1 MNTENN
7 SSNPKVLTG
16 TIVSDKMQ
24 KTVVVLVKR
33 YVKHPKY
40 HKYMKISKRYKAHN
54 PDLAVTVGDQVTIRE
69 CRPMSKDKHFIL
81 LANNA

>member
-1 MNTENN
+1 MNTQN
-7 SSNPKVLTG
+7 NPKVLTG

-54 PDLAVTVGDQVTIRE
+54 PDLSVSVGDQVAIRE

-81 LANNA
+81 IANNA

>member
-1 MNTENN
+1 MNTQN
-7 SSNPKVLTG
+7 NPKVLTG

-40 HKYMKISKRYKAHN
+40 HKYMKISKQQTNIALMKY
-54 PDLAVTVGDQVTIRE
+54 
-69 CRPMSKDKHFIL
+69 
-81 LANNA
+81 

>member
-1 MNTENN
+1 MNTT
-7 SSNPKVLTG
+7 SNPKVLTG

-24 KTVVVLVKR
+24 NTVVVLVQR
-33 YVKHPKY
+33 YVKHAKY

-54 PDLAVTVGDQVTIRE
+54 TDTSVKIGDKVTIRE

-81 LANNA
+81 IANNA